1 MRNSVEKERC
11 LPQGDIKKENRLSKI
26 ITSAFYFVKIHS
38 KSNLDLVLYRQYT
51 RIFNESF
58 VCENLEKEENVVFS
72 N

>member
-1 MRNSVEKERC
+1 MRKSVEKERYM
-11 LPQGDIKKENRLSKI
+11 PQGDIKKENRLSKI

-38 KSNLDLVLYRQYT
+38 KSNLVLYRQYT

-58 VCENLEKEENVVFS
+58 VWENLKKEENMVFS